1 MTVQVLIRLNIV
13 AVNNKD
19 TDQAVQMTQIDFLIV

>member
-19 TDQAVQMTQIDFLIV
+19 TDQAVQMTKIDFLIV